1 MNQILG
7 TDWWFEKLTKYRSV
21 RKKMAMEGEHADEVV
36 QQELERFKEDEEK
49 NERMKRREQAIK
61 QETSEVR
68 KVILQARQ
76 FVDEF
81 S

>member
-1 MNQILG
+1 MG
-7 TDWWFEKLTKYRSV
+7 TDWWFDKLSKYRGV
-21 RKKMAMEGEHADEVV
+21 RQKMAMEGAYADEVV
-36 QQELERFKEDEEK
+36 KQELERFREDELK
-49 NERMKRREQAIK
+49 NERMQRREEAIK

>member
-1 MNQILG
+1 MG
-7 TDWWFEKLTKYRSV
+7 TDWWFEKLSKYRNV
-21 RKKMAMEGEHADEVV
+21 REKMSMEGAHAHEVV
-36 QQELERFKEDEEK
+36 TQELERFKEDEEK
-49 NERMKRREQAIK
+49 NLRMARREEAIK

-76 FVDEF
+76 FLDEY

>member
-1 MNQILG
+1 MG